1 MADDLGNAARS
12 VSKIKSEV
20 REIKNL
26 LSEMNYNS
34 EIEKANDGMHQ
45 MIGTLGTVASLVD
58 TGVEGL

>member
-45 MIGTLGTVASLVD
+45 MIGTMANVVSLVNG
-58 TGVEGL
+58 GVEAL